1 MAEERSTPPGAWPV
15 PSENPPGIAI
25 PGKKRRPRA
34 AKKDELAP
42 PCVPSSHGRLPQ
54 PDRVIPP
61 EELSCMIA
69 EAAYYRAER
78 RGFHTGYE
86 IEDWLAAEAEIMAR
100 MREVE
105 LASRV
110 GPPAG

>member
-1 MAEERSTPPGAWPV
+1 MAERPNPPGGWPV
-15 PSENPPGIAI
+15 HSENPPGIADN
-25 PGKKRRPRA
+25 KRRSRA
-34 AKKDELAP
+34 AKNDEAVIP
-42 PCVPSSHGRLPQ
+42 RVSRHSQLPQ
-54 PDRVIPP
+54 PDHVVPP
-61 EELSCMIA
+61 EELSGMIA

-78 RGFHTGYE
+78 RGLHEGYE

-105 LASRV
+105 QASRV

>member
-1 MAEERSTPPGAWPV
+1 MAERPTPPGGWPS
-15 PSENPPGIAI
+15 PSENPPGIA
-25 PGKKRRPRA
+25 PAVKTKRRSSA
-34 AKKDELAP
+34 AKNDEPAAP
-42 PCVPSSHGRLPQ
+42 RTMRHGQLPQ
-54 PDRVIPP
+54 PDHVLPP
-61 EELSCMIA
+61 EELSGMIA

-78 RGFHTGYE
+78 RGFHEGYE

-105 LASRV
+105 QASRV